1 RAVGIPLV
9 NGDRGRRAA
18 VGKVAD
24 HQQVAGLMR
33 AGEAR
38 TATDAV
44 GAEPDRALKE
54 PEPLLRVAAIVQTIR
69 AEEDDVADGCVP
81 TRAVGARRQG
91 VTDREGMQQ
100 GVFVRQAASSV
111 LPGPLVDVLRGLR
124 AATCTNSGIE
134 RRRRR
139 VLAVVGR

>member
-1 RAVGIPLV
+1 MFSPLESLGV
-9 NGDRGRRAA
+9 VFSVDVQLPKRPRTKSCRAA

-38 TATDAV
+38 AATDAV

-91 VTDREGMQQ
+91 VTDREGM
-100 GVFVRQAASSV
+100 
-111 LPGPLVDVLRGLR
+111 
-124 AATCTNSGIE
+124 
-134 RRRRR
+134 
-139 VLAVVGR
+139 